1 MTGAAGARGFGCADG
16 LVADKDGS
24 EGDLLGIGNELDCI
38 GAAGVVV
45 WLPVDTDCWLKYEII
60 TITPLTIV
68 TIAASAAKR
77 LLRGDHLE
85 GGSDIPPSF

>member
-1 MTGAAGARGFGCADG
+1 LTGATGAGGFGCGGG

-24 EGDLLGIGNELDCI
+24 EDDSLGIGNELDCT

-60 TITPLTIV
+60 TIMPLTIV
-68 TIAASAAKR
+68 TIAASAAKP

-85 GGSDIPPSF
+85 GGSDIPLSF